1 MNENAPSSL
10 KNYVKNKEKEIQ
22 SLAKTIEMLKEEIK
36 QKEETFLQRK
46 SILEHEKLD
55 GALLSDKFNSLYRIV
70 KERGIFLVF
79 HVQQHNVKEWENL
92 FIRYNGNKNLIINKN
107 GDIIGELDKEI
118 IRIFNKEIKENKYSI
133 LVVRVYPKIVKARLV
148 IK

>member
-22 SLAKTIEMLKEEIK
+22 NLAKTIEILKEEIE
-36 QKEETFLQRK
+36 QKEEILLHRK
-46 SILEHEKLD
+46 NILEHEKLD
-55 GALLSDKFNSLYRIV
+55 EALLTDKFNSLHRIV

-79 HVQQHNVKEWENL
+79 HVQKHNLKEWENL
-92 FIRYNGNKNLIINKN
+92 FIRYNSNKNLITNKN
-107 GDIIGELDKEI
+107 GEVIGELDKEI
-118 IRIFNKEIKENKYSI
+118 IRIFNKEIKENRYSI
-133 LVVRVYPKIVKARLV
+133 LVVRVNPKIIKARLV

>member
-22 SLAKTIEMLKEEIK
+22 SLAKTIEMLKEEIE
-36 QKEETFLQRK
+36 QKEEILLQRK

-55 GALLSDKFNSLYRIV
+55 ETLLTDKFNSLYRIV

-79 HVQQHNVKEWENL
+79 HVQKHNLKEWDNL
-92 FIRYNGNKNLIINKN
+92 FVGKNGNKNLIINKN
-107 GDIIGELDKEI
+107 GEIIGELDKDI
-118 IRIFNKEIKENKYSI
+118 IRIFNKEIKEKKYSI
-133 LVVRVYPKIVKARLV
+133 LVVRVNTKVIKARLV
-148 IK
+148 VK